1 MEITLEIPGSYS
13 RAWDWFCKTYERKGT
28 VEEREV
34 GIVKWFSDSKG
45 YGFISRENGEDLF
58 VHYTEITGEGFRT
71 LDEGQRVEYS
81 VEETEKGLQASNVTP
96 L

>member
-1 MEITLEIPGSYS
+1 M
-13 RAWDWFCKTYERKGT
+13 
-28 VEEREV
+28 EEREV

-45 YGFISRENGEDLF
+45 YGFITRENGEDLF

-71 LDEGQRVEYS
+71 LEEGQRVEYS
-81 VEETEKGLQASNVTP
+81 VEETEKGLQASSVTA

>member
-1 MEITLEIPGSYS
+1 M
-13 RAWDWFCKTYERKGT
+13 
-28 VEEREV
+28 EEREV

-58 VHYTEITGEGFRT
+58 VHYTEISGEGFRS
-71 LDEGQRVEYS
+71 LEEGQRVEYA
-81 VEETEKGLQASNVTP
+81 VEETEKGLQASSVIP

>member
-1 MEITLEIPGSYS
+1 MV
-13 RAWDWFCKTYERKGT
+13 D
-28 VEEREV
+28 ERET

-58 VHYTEITGEGFRT
+58 VHYSEILGDGFRSLET
-71 LDEGQRVEYS
+71 GQRVEFA
-81 VEETEKGLQASNVTP
+81 VEDTEKGLQASSVVP